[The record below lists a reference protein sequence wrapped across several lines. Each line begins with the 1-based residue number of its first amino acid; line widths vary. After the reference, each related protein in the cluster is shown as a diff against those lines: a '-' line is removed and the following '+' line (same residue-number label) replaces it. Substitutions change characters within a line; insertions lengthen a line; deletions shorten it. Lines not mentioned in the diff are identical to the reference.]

1 MSNQAIG
8 MLETRGMVGLVTAA
22 DAMCKA
28 ANVAVIRTV
37 EIGGGYIT
45 TIVRGEVGSVK
56 AAVEAGLATLKAAG
70 AEVIA
75 AHVIPQPHDAVLGL
89 VDRKA

>member
-8 MLETRGMVGLVTAA
+8 MLETRGMVGLVTAG

-28 ANVAVIRTV
+28 ANVVLTRTV
-37 EIGGGYIT
+37 EIGGGYVT
-45 TIVRGEVGSVK
+45 TVVKGEVGNVK

-75 AHVIPQPHDAVLGL
+75 AHVIPQPHDLVLGL
-89 VDRKA
+89 VDRKS